1 MNDYRE
7 RLEIA
12 GFLKAFERARS
23 AGNAEA
29 MRTVLERAKFTPARD
44 RFNPVVERGGNVAS
58 APTSPERKKRVQDAI
73 IGRIGV
79 AVLSG
84 GILGGVSRLV
94 VLTGYD
100 GGRRDNM
107 KRMMADYR
115 TPKEAYYRPF
125 IWGFSIGAVVGLI
138 TGTLAYDPTSKEKA
152 AKL

>member
-29 MRTVLERAKFTPARD
+29 MRTVLERANFTSLEID
-44 RFNPVVERGGNVAS
+44 SVLWSKGGNVAS
-58 APTSPERKKRVQDAI
+58 APTSQERKKRVQDAI

-84 GILGGVSRLV
+84 GILGGVFVWWSS
-94 VLTGYD
+94 GYD

-138 TGTLAYDPTSKEKA
+138 TGTLAYDPTSKERA

>member
-1 MNDYRE
+1 VNDYRE

-29 MRTVLERAKFTPARD
+29 MRTVLERANFTSLEID
-44 RFNPVVERGGNVAS
+44 SVLWSKGGNVAS
-58 APTSPERKKRVQDAI
+58 APTSQERKKRVQDAI

-84 GILGGVSRLV
+84 GILGGVFVWWSS
-94 VLTGYD
+94 GYD

-138 TGTLAYDPTSKEKA
+138 TGTLAYDPTSKERA